1 MCTIILVDRKQGEAM
16 KLSLILA
23 SLLLWLAA
31 AGAAQSN
38 EFMDGLLEAKTVTV
52 GQASYLVLGAA
63 EKLGESDDASGA
75 FARLQELG
83 WAPKAAAAEDPISYS
98 SYAYLLM
105 RAFELKGGVM
115 YSLFHSPRY
124 AYREL
129 ASRQMIQG
137 RSDPKGKPD
146 GQTALRVLS
155 RVLDAEGRAK

>member
-1 MCTIILVDRKQGEAM
+1 MLFG
-16 KLSLILA
+16 
-23 SLLLWLAA
+23 LAA

-63 EKLGESDDASGA
+63 ERIGGDSDAQAA
-75 FARLQELG
+75 FAKAEELG
-83 WAPKAAAAEDPISYS
+83 WTPKASAAEDPISYS

-105 RAFELKGGVM
+105 RAFELKGGIM

-146 GQTALRVLS
+146 GQAALRVLS

>member
-1 MCTIILVDRKQGEAM
+1 M
-16 KLSLILA
+16 KHRMLP
-23 SLLLWLAA
+23 LLMLFGLAA

-63 EKLGESDDASGA
+63 ERIGGDSDAQAA
-75 FARLQELG
+75 FAKAEELG
-83 WAPKAAAAEDPISYS
+83 WTPKASAAEDPISYS

-105 RAFELKGGVM
+105 RAFELKGGIM

-146 GQTALRVLS
+146 GQAALRVLS